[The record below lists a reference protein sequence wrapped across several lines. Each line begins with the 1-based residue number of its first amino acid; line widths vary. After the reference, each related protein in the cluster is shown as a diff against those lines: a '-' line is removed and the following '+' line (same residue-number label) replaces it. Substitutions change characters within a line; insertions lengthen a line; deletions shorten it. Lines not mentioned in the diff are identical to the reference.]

1 MKYGWMLCRPNNAP
15 YAWAES
21 RNYAIAIY
29 TIFKER
35 TARTPKDL
43 EAEYAKLTSEG
54 WKIRPCEIEVSYD
67 DEPKTAKRRPPS
79 NQPKPGGSL
88 PMRRITFDP
97 RRADGTKR

>member
-1 MKYGWMLCRPNNAP
+1 MSKFGWMLCQPNNAP

-29 TIFKER
+29 TIFKHR

-43 EAEYAKLTSEG
+43 EAEHANLVTEG
-54 WKIRPCEIEVSYD
+54 WKIRPCSIEVKYD
-67 DEPKTAKRRPPS
+67 DEKTPKRRPLG
-79 NQPKPGGSL
+79 NEPKGGAL